1 MSSKGDEKLSS
12 PVNVVKSAPS
22 QFPFLFS
29 SFPTSS
35 FERPGQYALAVV
47 VNAVSNSVASS
58 NPSRSSLESKV
69 SGAVLAVKIAP
80 SGLISPRS
88 DSILIPPTVDEPFWN
103 VSIPIPLTEL
113 RSSSILAGVRVESPI

>member
-1 MSSKGDEKLSS
+1 MSSKRDEKLSS

-22 QFPFLFS
+22 QFPFLCS
-29 SFPTSS
+29 SFHSSS
-35 FERPGQYALAVV
+35 FERRGQYDLAVV

-58 NPSRSSLESKV
+58 NPSRSSLESSV
-69 SGAVLAVKIAP
+69 SEDSLSVGVAS
-80 SGLISPRS
+80 SGVISSES

-113 RSSSILAGVRVESPI
+113 PSSSILTGVRVESPI

>member
-1 MSSKGDEKLSS
+1 MSSKGDENLSS

-22 QFPFLFS
+22 QFLFLFS
-29 SFPTSS
+29 SFPSSS
-35 FERPGQYALAVV
+35 FERPGQYDLAVV

-69 SGAVLAVKIAP
+69 SGAVLAVKVAP

-88 DSILIPPTVDEPFWN
+88 DSILIPPSVDIPFWN
-103 VSIPIPLTEL
+103 VSIPTLLPEL
-113 RSSSILAGVRVESPI
+113 PSGSILAGVRVKSPI